1 MENFERAF
9 VIPELMHHDS
19 FEQWEAEGAS
29 DLNSRAITKA
39 RQILNDYEMPK
50 LDEAVDEEL
59 LDFID
64 RRENELPDL
73 IS

>member
-1 MENFERAF
+1 
-9 VIPELMHHDS
+9 MHHDS

-39 RQILNDYEMPK
+39 RQMLKDYEMPK

-64 RRENELPDL
+64 RRVSELPDL